1 MYISFLFFFFKQKT
15 AYEMR
20 ISDWSSDVCSS
31 DLRCC
36 ARYVGCRQIAVRSG
50 AVLDDDRLAHLLRH
64 PLGEQPA
71 DEVSAAARRAR
82 HNDGNRL
89 RREILRGNRCRRE
102 AGQHHCRRYPLPLRS
117 SHSGLLHQSS
127 CLGDTGAFAPLALVA
142 LAFAALGRRAA
153 APVSSTRP
161 SAQPSCAKAA
171 WAVMV
176 TRPAALVAQSST
188 PSPFVA
194 PQAVKSAPSTRL
206 NSSH

>member
-1 MYISFLFFFFKQKT
+1 
-15 AYEMR
+15 MR

-31 DLRCC
+31 DL
-36 ARYVGCRQIAVRSG
+36 
-50 AVLDDDRLAHLLRH
+50 
-64 PLGEQPA
+64 
-71 DEVSAAARRAR
+71 
-82 HNDGNRL
+82 
-89 RREILRGNRCRRE
+89 
-102 AGQHHCRRYPLPLRS
+102 HCRRYPLPLRS

-161 SAQPSCAKAA
+161 SAQPSYAKAA

-194 PQAVKSAPSTRL
+194 PQAVKRSAEHTRL